1 LFQIRSTEGMIDMV
15 RPDLEAV
22 VKDIGRG
29 GNVWDSTQQRSAW
42 EQYTKLGLDPSNI
55 DPNSVA
61 TLLPNVDQRLA
72 KLLPTLAM
80 LQIIGTQP
88 YLRNVR
94 RFEFVKQIQQHV
106 PNPEL
111 DTPQLMLEKLKTMQ
125 RNLPALEKALYESEG
140 VTTEGRPGGTPPP
153 PSVTSPAATLPGF
166 KQWQQS
172 KSR

>member
-1 LFQIRSTEGMIDMV
+1 MIDTV

-22 VKDIGRG
+22 VKDINRG
-29 GNVWDSTQQRSAW
+29 GNIWDSTQQRSAW

-80 LQIIGTQP
+80 LQILGAQP
-88 YLRNVR
+88 YLRSVR
-94 RFEFVKQIQQHV
+94 RFEFVKQIQQHL
-106 PNPEL
+106 PDPEK
-111 DTPQLMLEKLKTMQ
+111 DTPQLMLEKLNQLQK
-125 RNLPALEKALYESEG
+125 NLPGLEKALYESEG
-140 VTTEGRPGGTPPP
+140 VATEGRPGGALPPP
-153 PSVTSPAATLPGF
+153 PVSAPATTLPGF

-172 KSR
+172 KNR